1 MFAII
6 QTGSK
11 QYSVKAGS
19 EIVVE
24 KLAGKLGDK
33 IQLTNIVMKDSK
45 IGTPFIEGA
54 SVEAEITKQGRLR
67 KIFLF
72 KKKRRKHYRRSGGH
86 RQEMTWLKIGK
97 LD

>member
-6 QTGSK
+6 QTGNK
-11 QYSVKAGS
+11 QYSVKTGS

-24 KLAGKLGDK
+24 KLEGKLGDK
-33 IQLTNIVMKDSK
+33 IKLTDIVMKGNET
-45 IGTPFIEGA
+45 GTPFIKG
-54 SVEAEITKQGRLR
+54 SSIEAEIIKQGRLR

-86 RQEMTWLKIGK
+86 RQEMTWLKIGN